1 MKMQISS
8 DSSNLGTMEKPLNPI
23 FWKEMSL
30 SKLTKKDCISDVSD
44 RFFQLPD
51 ELIVTILTRTKDAK
65 TLIRCLSVCKRLQC
79 LVTKV
84 DTVFLR
90 FSYPGEA
97 GQYLPCWKSHYHIL
111 QSTIPALMKV
121 FVNLKALEIKLCLC
135 PSLLPCYY
143 GVSHRR
149 SFKFLLKSV
158 DMNDKMHTHM
168 CTAFD
173 IGSLLSAD
181 GEISFPEANMMYI
194 GNVKSSLML
203 SFFLVILCHR
213 PKTLRSMVILS
224 SESYGSEGK
233 AQYRSEDKE
242 GCRSEGNVFMESEQ
256 VARFRALSS
265 TRRVDERWLKDPQN
279 LFCWLENHEENKHQ
293 LAKKL
298 WLIHKWEGERCN
310 MNESIV
316 KKSDVEELLRAFDE
330 DIDENNENEDFVR
343 M

>member
-1 MKMQISS
+1 
-8 DSSNLGTMEKPLNPI
+8 
-23 FWKEMSL
+23 
-30 SKLTKKDCISDVSD
+30 
-44 RFFQLPD
+44 
-51 ELIVTILTRTKDAK
+51 
-65 TLIRCLSVCKRLQC
+65 
-79 LVTKV
+79 
-84 DTVFLR
+84 
-90 FSYPGEA
+90 
-97 GQYLPCWKSHYHIL
+97 
-111 QSTIPALMKV
+111 
-121 FVNLKALEIKLCLC
+121 
-135 PSLLPCYY
+135 
-143 GVSHRR
+143 
-149 SFKFLLKSV
+149 
-158 DMNDKMHTHM
+158 M

-181 GEISFPEANMMYI
+181 GEISFPESNMMYI

-242 GCRSEGNVFMESEQ
+242 GYRSEGNVFMESEQ
-256 VARFRALSS
+256 VARFRALSL
-265 TRRVDERWLKDPQN
+265 TTGVDESWLKDPQN
-279 LFCWLENHEENKHQ
+279 LVCWLENHEENKHQ
-293 LAKKL
+293 LAEKL

-330 DIDENNENEDFVR
+330 DIDENNENEDFFR

>member
-1 MKMQISS
+1 
-8 DSSNLGTMEKPLNPI
+8 
-23 FWKEMSL
+23 MSL

-84 DTVFLR
+84 DTVFLG

-97 GQYLPCWKSHYHIL
+97 GQYLPCWKSHYHIP

-143 GVSHRR
+143 GVSRSC

-181 GEISFPEANMMYI
+181 GEISFPESNMMYI

-242 GCRSEGNVFMESEQ
+242 GYRSEGNVFMESEQ
-256 VARFRALSS
+256 VARFRALSL
-265 TRRVDERWLKDPQN
+265 TTGVDESWLKDPQN
-279 LFCWLENHEENKHQ
+279 LVCWLENHEENKHQ
-293 LAKKL
+293 LAEKL

-330 DIDENNENEDFVR
+330 DIDENNENEDFFR

>member
-1 MKMQISS
+1 
-8 DSSNLGTMEKPLNPI
+8 
-23 FWKEMSL
+23 
-30 SKLTKKDCISDVSD
+30 
-44 RFFQLPD
+44 
-51 ELIVTILTRTKDAK
+51 
-65 TLIRCLSVCKRLQC
+65 
-79 LVTKV
+79 
-84 DTVFLR
+84 
-90 FSYPGEA
+90 
-97 GQYLPCWKSHYHIL
+97 
-111 QSTIPALMKV
+111 MKV

-143 GVSHRR
+143 GVSRSC

-181 GEISFPEANMMYI
+181 GEISFPESNMMYI

-242 GCRSEGNVFMESEQ
+242 GYRSEGNVFMESEQ
-256 VARFRALSS
+256 VARFRALSL
-265 TRRVDERWLKDPQN
+265 TTGVDESWLKDPQN
-279 LFCWLENHEENKHQ
+279 LVCWLENHEENKHQ
-293 LAKKL
+293 LAEKL

-330 DIDENNENEDFVR
+330 DIDENNENEDFFR

>member
-1 MKMQISS
+1 M
-8 DSSNLGTMEKPLNPI
+8 
-23 FWKEMSL
+23 
-30 SKLTKKDCISDVSD
+30 
-44 RFFQLPD
+44 
-51 ELIVTILTRTKDAK
+51 IVTILTRTKDAK

-97 GQYLPCWKSHYHIL
+97 GQYLPCWKSHYHIP

-233 AQYRSEDKE
+233 A
-242 GCRSEGNVFMESEQ
+242 
-256 VARFRALSS
+256 
-265 TRRVDERWLKDPQN
+265 
-279 LFCWLENHEENKHQ
+279 
-293 LAKKL
+293 
-298 WLIHKWEGERCN
+298 
-310 MNESIV
+310 
-316 KKSDVEELLRAFDE
+316 
-330 DIDENNENEDFVR
+330 
-343 M
+343 